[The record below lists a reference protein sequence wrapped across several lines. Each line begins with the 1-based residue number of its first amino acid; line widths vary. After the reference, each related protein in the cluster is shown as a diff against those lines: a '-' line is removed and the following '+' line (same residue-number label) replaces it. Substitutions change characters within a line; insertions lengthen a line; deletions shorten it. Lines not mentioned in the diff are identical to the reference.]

1 MSASRHDTST
11 TLVHIDEK
19 SVHDL
24 LCAPAFVRIGGWTR
38 TSMTGT
44 HTVRVAGGATRS
56 FGASQRAPTPSLS
69 RRRCT
74 PAALITLFPGQD
86 VRVACMCARKQS
98 HRVAEMYPSL
108 TGLWAELSQIACYGC
123 LDVITKVV
131 FGYILMSSHAVIDKV
146 HDTEE
151 SECAPAA
158 CQGLVAWM
166 GRVLPGWGCCRW
178 GCPPGTVCDRCSP
191 VFPCPH
197 HERARA
203 CAGAGGSP
211 T

>member
-1 MSASRHDTST
+1 VRARVCSHWRVDKNEHDWHPHRSCRRWGYPIIWGLAEGSNTISVKAEVHPGGPDHLVSR
-11 TLVHIDEK
+11 
-19 SVHDL
+19 
-24 LCAPAFVRIGGWTR
+24 P
-38 TSMTGT
+38 
-44 HTVRVAGGATRS
+44 
-56 FGASQRAPTPSLS
+56 
-69 RRRCT
+69 RCK
-74 PAALITLFPGQD
+74 
-86 VRVACMCARKQS
+86 VACMCARKQS